1 MFFVVSG
8 AELNLSILPKIGV
21 IGVAYV
27 LARVAGK
34 IGGASLGAVVT
45 KAPGPVKKYVG
56 FTLVPQAGVAIGLS
70 LLAAKALPEVG
81 ATIQAVVLCGT
92 FIYELCGPVCTKL
105 ALKKAGEI
113 K

>member
-1 MFFVVSG
+1 M
-8 AELNLSILPKIGV
+8 
-21 IGVAYV
+21 
-27 LARVAGK
+27 
-34 IGGASLGAVVT
+34 T